1 MQRFEKILFIADPIA
16 DAGPALRRAVRLA
29 RSNEG
34 QLTIATVGKE
44 IPASLSDIEE
54 ELLRLQE
61 EKVQA
66 LIAEHPVQG
75 LTIATL
81 HLTGT
86 PFLQIVKEVLRNKHD
101 LVIKPTE
108 GRGGIAS
115 MLFGSTDMHLLRKC
129 PCPVWVIK
137 PSKKKKYARILAA
150 VDPDPNE
157 KAGAELNKLIL
168 DLATALAYR
177 DKSEL
182 HIVHAWTMSH
192 EATLRSGRAQLPKSD
207 VDRWVRDTRKA
218 HKKWLA
224 ALLGDYDLE
233 SLSVKAHLQKGE
245 PGEVIPAVARKK
257 RVELIVMGTVAR
269 TGIPGFFIGNA
280 AEKTLAE
287 VDCSVLAVKPK
298 AFSTPIEV

>member
-16 DAGPALRRAVRLA
+16 DAAPALRRAVGLA
-29 RSNEG
+29 HSNEG
-34 QLTIATVGKE
+34 QLTIATVSKE
-44 IPASLSDIEE
+44 IPSSLSDIEE
-54 ELLRLQE
+54 ELLRLLE

-66 LIAEHPVQG
+66 LIAGQPVQG
-75 LTIATL
+75 VTIETL
-81 HLTGT
+81 HFTGT

-137 PSKKKKYARILAA
+137 PSKKKKYARILAT
-150 VDPDPNE
+150 VDPDPSE

-168 DLATALAYR
+168 DLATSLAYR

-182 HIVHAWTMSH
+182 HIMHAWTMSH
-192 EATLRSGRAQLPKSD
+192 ESTLRSGRAQLPMSD
-207 VDRWVRDTRKA
+207 VDRLVRDTRKA

-224 ALLGDYDLE
+224 ALLGDYDLD
-233 SLSVKAHLQKGE
+233 SLSVKVHLQKGE
-245 PGEVIPAVARKK
+245 PGDVIPAVAR
-257 RVELIVMGTVAR
+257 
-269 TGIPGFFIGNA
+269 
-280 AEKTLAE
+280 
-287 VDCSVLAVKPK
+287 
-298 AFSTPIEV
+298 